1 MTSRLNPRW
10 SAVALI
16 WLATLIASYLNLT
29 LIQEIETIREGNDR
43 LRKEMLFQ
51 HHHAAQLDRV
61 QRIKASSY
69 LPVASAKLGLHPIP
83 RE

>member
-1 MTSRLNPRW
+1 MTSRLNPHW

-16 WLATLIASYLNLT
+16 WLAVFIVSYLNLCQ
-29 LIQEIETIREGNDR
+29 IQAIAMIREENDR